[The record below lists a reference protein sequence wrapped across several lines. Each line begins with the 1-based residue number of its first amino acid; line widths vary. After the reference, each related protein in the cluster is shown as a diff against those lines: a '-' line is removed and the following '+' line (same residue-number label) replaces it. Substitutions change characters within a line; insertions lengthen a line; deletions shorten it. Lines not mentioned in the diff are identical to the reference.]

1 MASMIH
7 FAFLTSSGDFELVV
21 IIFLPNVELWRGALA
36 TLSSS
41 VWI

>member
-21 IIFLPNVELWRGALA
+21 IIFLPNVE
-36 TLSSS
+36 SSHAS
-41 VWI
+41 LMG